1 MKKADSEFLREYYG
15 SFTLDYEHV
24 IEKLFWTRVFLAAS
38 VGVNLLL
45 AGVLIVVALV

>member
-1 MKKADSEFLREYYG
+1 VKKANAEFLRDYYS

-24 IEKLFWTRVFLAAS
+24 VEQLFMTRVYLVAS
-38 VGVNLLL
+38 VGCNLLL